1 MSKCR
6 ICPTKLSG
14 ERHAL
19 SRYDNKSKVCSACGL
34 GEAFVNTKDNACIL
48 HGDTPKNCG
57 VEWDEW
63 VSLVLKTREKTT
75 DRLLFS

>member
-1 MSKCR
+1 VSKCR
-6 ICPTKLSG
+6 ICPTKLG
-14 ERHAL
+14 KERHAL
-19 SRYDNKSKVCSACGL
+19 SRYDNESLICTACGL

-63 VSLVLKTREKTT
+63 VSLVLKTRERTT

>member
-1 MSKCR
+1 MSKCG

-14 ERHAL
+14 ERYAI
-19 SRYDNKSKVCSACGL
+19 SRYDNETHVCSACGL

-63 VSLVLKTREKTT
+63 VSLVLKTRERTT
-75 DRLLFS
+75 DRLLFA